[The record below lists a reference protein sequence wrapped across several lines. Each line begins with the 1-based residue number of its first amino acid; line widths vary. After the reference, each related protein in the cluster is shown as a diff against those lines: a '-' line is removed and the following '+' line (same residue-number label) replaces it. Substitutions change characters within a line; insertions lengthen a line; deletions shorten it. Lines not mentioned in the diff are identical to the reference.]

1 MNCKAPLAYIDK
13 AGFVW
18 PWGQTVPASFKS
30 EVKWLCSSEE
40 IEVAYVKMI
49 KMMEDR
55 KNDIGSDLPPEQ
67 REMVDG
73 FATSARNAVLANT

>member
-1 MNCKAPLAYIDK
+1 
-13 AGFVW
+13 
-18 PWGQTVPASFKS
+18 
-30 EVKWLCSSEE
+30 
-40 IEVAYVKMI
+40 MI